1 MTMSANLRAFLALI
15 RWAETGTSGPESYR
29 VVVGGRRIDS
39 LEDHPRLTVD
49 VKFPNG
55 MRVTSTAA
63 GAYQF
68 LAGTWDRCKAALGL
82 PDFSPASQDEAA
94 IWLIK
99 QRGALE
105 DVEAGRLREALEK
118 CSWEW
123 ASLPPSRY
131 GQPGKTHAQC
141 ADVFVRAGGI
151 ISTQGGGAAIPST
164 SNADAATDEPPAPPA
179 PDHAAE
185 VFGGEVSPARAP
197 SSPPPSPR
205 PAGRRAGPPQW
216 PFDPHAKGAP
226 MPVPAIVTAAASAL
240 LPVVADLMRLRGS
253 NTSERNAQIIE
264 KVGPV
269 LVDAAKQ
276 VVQDAPNEQAA
287 VERILAD
294 PELQKK
300 LRAALAMRIEEIA
313 PAVEMLIRLDQ
324 AEQEAMREAAGRIER
339 MAAMP
344 VQRMLPFYTV
354 AALQFILTL
363 LVMVG
368 LGSLLWPVVQ
378 SVAAGREV
386 GELPSWAALIIG
398 SLLIVIALEWRSIL
412 QFVVGTTQGSA
423 AKNAI
428 IERLSDR

>member
-1 MTMSANLRAFLALI
+1 MSANLRAFLALI
-15 RWAETGTSGPESYR
+15 RWAEGTSGPDGYR
-29 VVVGGRRIDS
+29 TIVGGGRFES
-39 LEDHPRLTVD
+39 FADHPRLPVD
-49 VKFPNG
+49 VQFPTG
-55 MRVTSTAA
+55 LRVSSTAA

-68 LAGTWDRCKAALGL
+68 LASTWDRCRAALNL
-82 PDFSPASQDEAA
+82 PDFSPPSQDEAA
-94 IWLIK
+94 VWLIK
-99 QRGALE
+99 QRGALA

-123 ASLPPSRY
+123 ASLPPPRY
-131 GQPGKTHAQC
+131 GQPGKTYDQC
-141 ADVFVRAGGI
+141 ANIFVRAGG
-151 ISTQGGGAAIPST
+151 TLYMQEGGIP
-164 SNADAATDEPPAPPA
+164 ATHGTATEPPAPPA

-185 VFGGEVSPARAP
+185 VFGSDVPPAPAP
-197 SSPPPSPR
+197 SSPSQSHH
-205 PAGRRAGPPQW
+205 PAERRAGTSQW

-253 NTSERNAQIIE
+253 RTAERNAQILE

-269 LVDAAKQ
+269 LVDAARQ
-276 VVQDAPNEQAA
+276 VARDAPNEQAA
-287 VERILAD
+287 VEKILAD
-294 PELQKK
+294 PELQKQ
-300 LRAALAMRIEEIA
+300 LRAAVAMRIEDIA
-313 PAVEMLIRLDQ
+313 PAVEMVLRLEQ
-324 AEQEAMREAAGRIER
+324 AEQDAMREATSRMER
-339 MAAMP
+339 MAALP
-344 VQRMLPFYTV
+344 VERLLPFYAV
-354 AALQFILTL
+354 AALQFVLTL

-378 SVAAGREV
+378 TVASGKEV

-412 QFVVGTTQGSA
+412 QFVVGTTQSSA